1 MLREN
6 AYSSH
11 AIFPRSDV
19 QFPNEHLL
27 DSMEKQAQ
35 EQRAQGLQAQ
45 GLRAQWLQAQEQR
58 AQGLQAQGSSLALR
72 SLTLLKRKHPL
83 EIARQE

>member
-35 EQRAQGLQAQ
+35 EQRAQGLRAQGLRAQ
-45 GLRAQWLQAQEQR
+45 GLRAQW
-58 AQGLQAQGSSLALR
+58 SSPALR
-72 SLTLLKRKHPL
+72 SLTLMKRKDPL

>member
-35 EQRAQGLQAQ
+35 GLQAQ
-45 GLRAQWLQAQEQR
+45 GLRAQWL
-58 AQGLQAQGSSLALR
+58 LQAQWLQAQWLQ
-72 SLTLLKRKHPL
+72 
-83 EIARQE
+83 AQ

>member
-1 MLREN
+1 MLRWN
-6 AYSSH
+6 VYSSH
-11 AIFPRSDV
+11 AFFPRSDV

-35 EQRAQGLQAQ
+35 GQQAQGLQAQ
-45 GLRAQWLQAQEQR
+45 EQQAQEQR

>member
-1 MLREN
+1 MLSRN
-6 AYSSH
+6 AFSSH

-35 EQRAQGLQAQ
+35 EQQAQGQQAQGQQAQGPRAQGP
-45 GLRAQWLQAQEQR
+45 RAQW
-58 AQGLQAQGSSLALR
+58 SSPALR